1 MSIENRFDDLS
12 EDLQNKI
19 KNKIIK
25 FPDNPV
31 SFGKFFQLN
40 NEFFQLNVLNKEKWA
55 GCTFTL
61 TGDSSYPRYNTRTLY
76 IDYLGDRKYNQW
88 SFNYPYKSNYK
99 FNLFDFKDI
108 NTLREKFDLTDSKFQ
123 YIENFRQDDGGGQA
137 PRFQIITKLKI
148 EKDGQEIFTA
158 QKNLVGGRKEYIKKE
173 ILGKLRCIYKIHG
186 SRKEHIKY
194 KGMLI
199 TVLDYKKLMK
209 RM

>member
-1 MSIENRFDDLS
+1 MSIENRFNNLP

-31 SFGKFFQLN
+31 SFGEFFQLN
-40 NEFFQLNVLNKEKWA
+40 NDFFELNNKEKWA
-55 GCTFTL
+55 DCTFTL
-61 TGDSSYPRYNTRTLY
+61 TGDPSYSIYTRTLY
-76 IDYLGDRKYNQW
+76 IAYLGDRKHNRW

-99 FNLFDFKDI
+99 FNLFDFEDK
-108 NTLREKFDLTDSKFQ
+108 NGVREKFDVTDSKFQ
-123 YIENFRQDDGGGQA
+123 YINNFRQDDGGGEA

-148 EKDGQEIFTA
+148 EKDGEDIFTA
-158 QKNLVGGRKEYIKKE
+158 QKNLAGGRKEYVKKE

-186 SRKEHIKY
+186 SRKEHVKY

-199 TVLDYKKLMK
+199 TVSDYKNLM
-209 RM
+209 RRR